1 MSNHG
6 NDKDTRS
13 VEQIADE
20 VANNVRQSVL
30 EFLNTIRN
38 RTANSPHVLTI
49 DELERYWDVLDS
61 ETRKIYTE
69 IIGAELSSLNEQP
82 LIDSKKGNLPKRGWR

>member
-6 NDKDTRS
+6 NDKDMRS

-20 VANNVRQSVL
+20 VANNVRQSIM

-38 RTANSPHVLTI
+38 STSNGPRILTI

-61 ETRKIYTE
+61 ETRKIYNE
-69 IIGAELSSLNEQP
+69 MIGAELSSLNEQP
-82 LIDSKKGNLPKRGWR
+82 LIDSKKESLPKRG